1 MHKHHVIRNDRQINL
16 SIPSEILSR
25 KDLTVN
31 QKLLLGLDFALNKK
45 LGFNSYNGSEVAKM
59 LQINSTYVSLCRNQL
74 VEKGLLTKNGRRYSL
89 TGNAL
94 DLQKRSAFQYTV
106 LRDLLNQD
114 VGTGAKLLWSV
125 YNQLSQGFRDYFA
138 KRKTTATKLGSGVEA
153 VSKWNRELN
162 YAGLFAEYH
171 HNSAY
176 CTKQTVI
183 ITCSFVHGEPVRE
196 YFREKDYNG
205 NWMRCA
211 PLLGETG

>member
-16 SIPSEILSR
+16 SIPGEILSR

-45 LGFNSYNGSEVAKM
+45 LGFNSYTGSEVAKM

-106 LRDLLNQD
+106 LRDLLNQE

-125 YNQLSQGFRDYFA
+125 YNSLSQGCREYFA
-138 KRKTTATKLGSGVEA
+138 KRKTTAYKLGVSVEA

-162 YAGLFAEYH
+162 EAGLFAEYG
-171 HNSAY
+171 HNSSY

-183 ITCSFVHGEPVRE
+183 ITCSFMHGGPMRE
-196 YFREKDYNG
+196 LRREKDYKG
-205 NWMRCA
+205 DWVRCA